1 MSQPGSELLARAQ
14 GGDRA
19 ALEQL
24 VREQQGY
31 IYSLALG
38 VARNADDAADIM
50 QEACVKM
57 ARALPTYRAEARF
70 TAWLYRL
77 VLNAGLDLLR
87 RRGRVVS
94 LEAEQDDGPGLPSAE
109 PPADPEHSAE
119 RADAAAR
126 VRAAVDRLP
135 AGQRLALTLQYFED
149 MRYEEISEVMGIPL
163 NTVKSHIRRGKAA
176 LARELVD
183 LAPLAV

>member
-1 MSQPGSELLARAQ
+1 VPQPSRELLARAQ
-14 GGDRA
+14 SGDRA

-38 VARNADDAADIM
+38 LARNADDAADIM

-70 TAWLYRL
+70 TTWLYRL

-94 LEAEQDDGPGLPSAE
+94 LEAAENDGPGLPSAE
-109 PPADPEHSAE
+109 PSADPERSAE

-126 VRAAVDRLP
+126 TRAAVDRLP
-135 AGQRLALTLQYFED
+135 SGQRLALTLQYFED
-149 MRYEEISEVMGIPL
+149 LRYEEISEVMGIPL
-163 NTVKSHIRRGKAA
+163 NTVKSHIRRGKAV
-176 LARELVD
+176 LACELID